1 MKLLVSAFVIFS
13 PQYVS
18 LYIYT
23 YLLLCVL
30 IVVDIMLGFTFD
42 LLIIFLEPLGFLVD
56 IYVKIQNN
64 TRLDFMRNN
73 QSQLRAELYQG
84 IMDTMNSG
92 ECNAVN
98 VGCRII
104 IPPSFI
110 GGPTNLKK
118 WYLNVMALV
127 HRYRKTNIF
136 LTKICNPIWIEI
148 KEELA
153 EGENAQD
160 GPYLVSRSFRAKSV
174 VLKKLLKGKKF
185 GKIIHVIEFQ
195 KHGPPHAHFLII
207 LQPAWKIKQL
217 EQSYQF
223 VSAEV
228 PSLSNLYLDSLIYCV
243 I

>member
-84 IMDTMNSG
+84 IMDPMNGG
-92 ECNAVN
+92 ECNAAN
-98 VGCRII
+98 VGHCII
-104 IPPSFI
+104 LPPSFI
-110 GGPTNLKK
+110 GSPRDMKK
-118 WYLNVMALV
+118 RYLNATALV
-127 HRYRKTNIF
+127 QRYGKPDIF
-136 LTKICNPIWIEI
+136 LTITCNEVI
-148 KEELA
+148 A
-153 EGENAQD
+153 T
-160 GPYLVSRSFRAKSV
+160 ST
-174 VLKKLLKGKKF
+174 VLDMLLR
-185 GKIIHVIEFQ
+185 
-195 KHGPPHAHFLII
+195 
-207 LQPAWKIKQL
+207 
-217 EQSYQF
+217 
-223 VSAEV
+223 
-228 PSLSNLYLDSLIYCV
+228 CRR
-243 I
+243 